1 MGRDPGRTSPGPG
14 GAAAPAKGTRR
25 GARDADRPRRAGRD
39 SAHGPYRET
48 QDDAGCEQD
57 PIEPAGPV
65 ATTPDV
71 LNRNETDQ
79 ANKERGDARADEP
92 LTESPRQ
99 EETRRG
105 RNDQTPGG
113 LSGDPAGCWGLSANL
128 FAGHPARPLGP
139 LAGLRGTRDGDRLA
153 NGDGCGFL
161 L

>member
-1 MGRDPGRTSPGPG
+1 
-14 GAAAPAKGTRR
+14 
-25 GARDADRPRRAGRD
+25 DADRPRPPGHEYG
-39 SAHGPYRET
+39 HGQYGET

-71 LNRNETDQ
+71 LDRDETDQ
-79 ANKERGDARADEP
+79 ANKESGDARADEP

-113 LSGDPAGCWGLSANL
+113 LSGDPAGCWGLWATL
-128 FAGHPARPLGP
+128 FAG
-139 LAGLRGTRDGDRLA
+139 
-153 NGDGCGFL
+153 
-161 L
+161 